1 MEIGNILSADVLDI
15 IFDNRNKEYGAY
27 DLRKNYRQ
35 RLMKATASMLLLVV
49 LLLVA
54 YILVASMKPKDNKL
68 LVGPDVTLIEVP
80 PPPDKPVDPLP
91 PPPPLPPAPTVK
103 MLALT
108 APPLIVEDD
117 KVKPED
123 MPPPVDELENAKIGL
138 VNAAGTDD
146 PGIVAPVETA
156 KGVVAAPEKK
166 DEAEVIFTKVE
177 IESKYPGGNSAWG
190 AFLNRNLTYP
200 QEAADIEVQGTVY
213 IQFIVDTE
221 GNVSDV
227 SAISGP
233 EELRK
238 AAVAVIKKSG
248 KWDPAIQNGKKV
260 KSYKKQPISFR
271 LEN

>member
-15 IFDNRNKEYGAY
+15 IFDDRNKEYGAY
-27 DLRKNYRQ
+27 DLRKNYKQ
-35 RLMKATASMLLLVV
+35 RLMKATAAMLLLVV

-54 YILVASMKPKDNKL
+54 YILVASMKPKDNRL
-68 LVGPDVTLIEVP
+68 LVGPDVNLIEVL
-80 PPPDKPVDPLP
+80 PPPDKPIEPLP
-91 PPPPLPPAPTVK
+91 PPPPPPPAPSVK

-108 APPLIVEDD
+108 APLIVKEDP
-117 KVKPED
+117 KPEE

-138 VNAAGTDD
+138 VNSAGTEDL
-146 PGIVAPVETA
+146 GIVAPVETA

-177 IESKYPGGNSAWG
+177 IESKYPGGNAAWG

-248 KWDPAIQNGKKV
+248 RWDPAIQNGKKV
-260 KSYKKQPISFR
+260 KSYKKQPVTFR